1 VTRSLAVRV
10 AVTRL
15 GLVEGGAEVLGID
28 PSLDAGELTGFEH
41 LSADAERPLEPDGF
55 LELGTHRGGDANDDA
70 TVDVARLAADG
81 VAEAPKD
88 GERPHDH
95 AAGFRRRV
103 ELADD
108 PDRPA
113 GAAGREE
120 VALEQKDVAH
130 ARTGQVEGDGGA
142 GDAATDDDDLG
153 VADHLAVAVTSAA
166 SASSSK
172 RTLTDRACCQHA
184 GIDTA
189 PAGMALLGHAGV
201 VTVLEGSRDVGE
213 HRLAEEHVAPRD
225 DATSPAP
232 RR

>member
-1 VTRSLAVRV
+1 MRTPRRVGVADRDRGRV

-55 LELGTHRGGDANDDA
+55 LELGTHRGGNTDDDA
-70 TVDVARLAADG
+70 TVDVARLAADS
-81 VAEAPKD
+81 VVEALEN

-95 AAGFRRRV
+95 PAGFRRRV

-153 VADHLAVAVTSAA
+153 VADHLNAVAVTSAA

-172 RTLTDRACCQHA
+172 RT
-184 GIDTA
+184 
-189 PAGMALLGHAGV
+189 
-201 VTVLEGSRDVGE
+201 GS
-213 HRLAEEHVAPRD
+213 P
-225 DATSPAP
+225 
-232 RR
+232 